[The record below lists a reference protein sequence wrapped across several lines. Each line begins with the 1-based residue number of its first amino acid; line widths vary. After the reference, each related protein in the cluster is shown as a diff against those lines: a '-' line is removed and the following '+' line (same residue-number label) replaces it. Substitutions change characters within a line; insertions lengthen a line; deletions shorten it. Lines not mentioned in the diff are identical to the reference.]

1 MTPLPEELR
10 RVLLPGETVRWHG
23 APAGGGGIG
32 VIGWVIVAFGAFITC
47 VMVTRIVTGR
57 HGGVTI
63 NDVPV
68 QDPLAQLLVTLL
80 PLLFGI
86 GLMSL
91 FPIALLAARWPL
103 TAVTDQ
109 RVIQVHRWS
118 WLGGVTTVPADR
130 IASIA
135 VHSDDRPLATLR
147 LLRRL
152 PSDDGDRGAH
162 PLAEISCI
170 FEAAAAAR
178 DAIEALRAAPRS
190 LQPGGPAVSP
200 DPSAVAPLQDRLQ
213 PGERVIWAARPI
225 GGALLW
231 SSAPVSLLGLLMAAP
246 LLAELR
252 GGGTADPS
260 ALVFAAFLLLTPFMV
275 WLRARR
281 GAYAITDRRV
291 LAPSRAPL
299 VGVFWAW
306 PIGAIASVSL
316 RGAYP
321 GGGLILEHLWD
332 VDVENGRPV
341 RLGLTGL
348 RDPQAAQAAFFVAW
362 ESQARSA

>member
-1 MTPLPEELR
+1 VTPLPEELR

-23 APAGGGGIG
+23 APSGGGGIG
-32 VIGWVIVAFGAFITC
+32 FIGWVIVAFGAFITW
-47 VMVTRIVTGR
+47 VMVTTIVTGR

-135 VHSDDRPLATLR
+135 VHSDDPPLATLR
-147 LLRRL
+147 LLRRR

-170 FEAAAAAR
+170 VEAAAAR

-200 DPSAVAPLQDRLQ
+200 DPSAVALLQDRLQ

-225 GGALLW
+225 GGVLLS

-246 LLAELR
+246 LLAEIR
-252 GGGTADPS
+252 GGGTAEPV
-260 ALVFAAFLLLTPFMV
+260 ALGFAAFLTLIPFMV
-275 WLRARR
+275 WLQARR

-291 LAPSRAPL
+291 LALSRAPVL
-299 VGVFWAW
+299 GYFQAW
-306 PIGAIASVSL
+306 PIGAIATVSL

-321 GGGLILEHLWD
+321 GGGLVLEHLWD
-332 VDVENGRPV
+332 IEGENGRPAC
-341 RLGLTGL
+341 LGLQGL
-348 RDPQAAQAAFFVAW
+348 RDPRGAQAAFFLALA
-362 ESQARSA
+362 SQTRSA